1 MYFGF
6 ACRAI
11 RQDNPGL
18 PFQLSPPPR
27 PIEFPKPRDFPNPA
41 SHRNGFSTGDLAHN
55 AETHY
60 R

>member
-11 RQDNPGL
+11 RQDNSRL

-27 PIEFPKPRDFPNPA
+27 PIEFPEPRDFPNPA
-41 SHRNGFSTGDLAHN
+41 PRRDGFSTSDLAHN
-55 AETHY
+55 AKTHDK
-60 R
+60 